1 MSPFPRPDVL
11 LKSFGKAAPLLFV
24 VGMRS
29 TSAEEEK
36 RRGKP
41 RTGADAAGRESMAA
55 SAQRQTGRS
64 APVILPKSAILRN
77 QSKPSSERGVLPDTL
92 GQTLESR
99 RTFPTGKFEYQ
110 KKAGRGQMAG
120 SGKHLG
126 GGLRARVR

>member
-77 QSKPSSERGVLPDTL
+77 QSKPSSERVFCDTL
-92 GQTLESR
+92 GQTLER
-99 RTFPTGKFEYQ
+99 WRTFPTGKYQ
-110 KKAGRGQMAG
+110 QMAGRGVWRLAG
-120 SGKHLG
+120 NTEEG
-126 GGLRARVR
+126 GCARCVR

>member
-41 RTGADAAGRESMAA
+41 RTVADAAGRESMAA

-77 QSKPSSERGVLPDTL
+77 QSKPSSERECSAVPSGKPS
-92 GQTLESR
+92 SR
-99 RTFPTGKFEYQ
+99 EVANISNGKF
-110 KKAGRGQMAG
+110 
-120 SGKHLG
+120 
-126 GGLRARVR
+126 

>member
-1 MSPFPRPDVL
+1 MLRLSPFPRPDVL

-77 QSKPSSERGVLPDTL
+77 QSKPSSERVFWGTL
-92 GQTLESR
+92 GQTLES
-99 RTFPTGKFEYQ
+99 
-110 KKAGRGQMAG
+110 
-120 SGKHLG
+120 
-126 GGLRARVR
+126 